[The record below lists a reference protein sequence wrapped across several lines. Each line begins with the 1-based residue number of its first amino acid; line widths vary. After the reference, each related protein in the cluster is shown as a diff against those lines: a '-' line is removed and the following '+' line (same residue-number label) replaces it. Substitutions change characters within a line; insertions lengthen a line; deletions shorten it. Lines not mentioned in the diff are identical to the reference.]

1 MSSMVSASAGPGS
14 VSPSR
19 EDFRAL
25 AESRRVIPVV
35 RRVLADGE
43 TPIGV
48 YRKLAADRPGTFLF
62 ESAENG
68 ASWTRWSFIGVR
80 SPAALTVRGGEAV
93 WTGTPPVGLPSEGN
107 PLNVL
112 RETIEA
118 RHTEPLPGLPPLTG
132 GMVGYI
138 GYDAVRWLEK
148 LPELAERDL
157 DVPELTMLLATDLAA
172 FDHHEGTVTLIANAV
187 NWDDSPE
194 RVDAAYDDAVARLS
208 AMTEQLQVP
217 GHRGEARD
225 GVVVGRV
232 HALGRVVPVDR
243 SEEHTSE
250 L

>member
-1 MSSMVSASAGPGS
+1 MRVMVSTSSSKSGPGS

-19 EDFRAL
+19 ADFRAL

-80 SPAALTVRGGEAV
+80 SPAALTVRDGKAV

-107 PLNVL
+107 PLTVL

-118 RHTEPLPGLPPLTG
+118 LHTEPLPGLPPLTG

-157 DVPELTMLLATDLAA
+157 DIPELTMLLATDLAA

-194 RVDAAYDDAVARLS
+194 RADAAYDDALARLDR
-208 AMTEQLQVP
+208 MTAELAAPAPSTVATVGPAGGP
-217 GHRGEARD
+217 GAVRRRRTPE
-225 GVVVGRV
+225 
-232 HALGRVVPVDR
+232 
-243 SEEHTSE
+243 
-250 L
+250 